1 MFAPASTGLGLWDMV
16 TAMSAWLACATV
28 TLAVALLFD
37 GLGSVTDEE
46 PMSVSV
52 MTVPVAVP
60 AFTFVT
66 SVNEAVEPEPAA
78 RVAMLQLTVPVAP
91 TAGVVQVQVPGLARE
106 TKVVFVGIASVKV
119 TVVAVAG
126 PLFVNDCV

>member
-1 MFAPASTGLGLWDMV
+1 MFAPASTGFGFWDMV

-28 TLAVALLFD
+28 TLAVALLFN
-37 GLGSVTDEE
+37 GLGSVIAEE

-66 SVNEAVEPEPAA
+66 RVNGAVAPAA
-78 RVAMLQLTVPVAP
+78 RVAMLQLIEPVAP
-91 TAGVVQVQVPGLARE
+91 TAGVVQVHAAGLTRE
-106 TKVVFVGIASVKV
+106 TKV
-119 TVVAVAG
+119 
-126 PLFVNDCV
+126 